1 MIIKNI
7 YSLIG
12 LLISTILIL
21 SLFVFIRKQNQ
32 QTKVKKSFLIILF
45 CLLIWC
51 LGLISQITLS
61 EPLHIK
67 PIYFDYFVYVC
78 ICFTPVAFLVMSLK
92 FAKPNDSV
100 NIKRMVILSSLV
112 PIVCLIALWTNN
124 SHNLFYEQYSV
135 MLSEGSYGPFFYIT
149 TAYTYLLFGI
159 ALYFLGTYSI
169 KNMKFYFLQSLL
181 IFIGALVPI
190 IVNLFGVLGLFNLSI
205 YVTPICFSITIL
217 CFSLSIFKFG
227 FLKVTPVTLK
237 NIVNRISD
245 CYMVLNEDDIVVD
258 FNTPFLETFKLKQ
271 EKLINKN
278 FSDISKFMTNSKNIT
293 KKILAASKKTK
304 GNDST
309 LVIDEYFSKVSK
321 YFHVEINSIWD
332 GKSYLGTLLLFKDV
346 TQHKLDL
353 ETIQNNQEILVEKER
368 LASLGQMIGG
378 IAHNLKTP
386 IMSIS
391 GAAEGLSDL
400 INEYDSSVGDQEV
413 TIDDHHEIAGDMRE
427 WISKIKT
434 HLSYMSDV
442 ITAVKGQA
450 VAFADN
456 ASFTSFT
463 IDDFVKQVNILMKH
477 ELSHAL
483 VELEEDIQIPLSTN
497 IKGNINSL
505 VQVIN
510 NIISN
515 SIQAYDGKEGQKII
529 LKLYKEKNNLI
540 IKIQDFAGGIPDT
553 VKDKLF
559 KEMATTKGKNGTG
572 LGLFMSY
579 SNIKA
584 HSNGNIR
591 FETIKNEGTSF
602 FVEIPT

>member
-584 HSNGNIR
+584 HFNGNIR

>member
-1 MIIKNI
+1 MIYQNLH
-7 YSLIG
+7 SLIG
-12 LLISTILIL
+12 LALSTILIL

-32 QTKVKKSFLIILF
+32 QTKLKNSFLFILF
-45 CLLIWC
+45 CLLLWC
-51 LGLISQITLS
+51 LGLLAQITLS
-61 EPLHIK
+61 DITKLA
-67 PIYFDYFVYVC
+67 PIYFDYFVYIG
-78 ICFTPVAFLVMSLK
+78 ICFAPIAFLVMSLK
-92 FAKPNDSV
+92 FSKPNSKI
-100 NIKRMVILSSLV
+100 NIKKLVLLTSIV
-112 PIVCLIALWTNN
+112 PIICLIVLWTNN
-124 SHNLFYEQYSV
+124 SHNLFYIEYST
-135 MLSEGSYGPFFYIT
+135 MFSGGTYGPFFYIT
-149 TAYTYLLFGI
+149 SAYTYLLFGI
-159 ALYFLGTYSI
+159 ALYILAKYSI
-169 KNMKFYFLQSLL
+169 KNMKFYFIQSLL
-181 IFIGALVPI
+181 IFVGALFPI
-190 IVNLFGVLGLFNLSI
+190 IVNLFGIIGLFNLSI

-227 FLKVTPVTLK
+227 FLKITPITLK

-245 CYMVLNEDDIVVD
+245 CYIVLNNDNVIVD
-258 FNTPFLETFKLKQ
+258 FNIPFLETFNLKY

-278 FSDISKFMTNSKNIT
+278 FLDVSKSITSSKNII
-293 KKILAASKKTK
+293 KKILTACEKTK
-304 GNDST
+304 NDDGT
-309 LVIDEYFSKVSK
+309 IILDEYFSKVNK
-321 YFHVEINSIWD
+321 YFHIEINSIWD
-332 GKSYLGTLLLFKDV
+332 GQSYLGTLLLFKDV

-353 ETIQNNQEILVEKER
+353 ETIQNNQEILIEKER

-391 GAAEGLSDL
+391 GASEGLLDL
-400 INEYDSSVGDQEV
+400 INEYDSSIGDPEV

-450 VAFADN
+450 VAFSDN

-463 IDDFVKQVNILMKH
+463 IDELIKQVNILMKH

-483 VELEEDIQIPLSTN
+483 VELEEVIQLPSNTN

-515 SIQAYDGKEGQKII
+515 SIQAYEGKEGQKII
-529 LKLYKEKNNLI
+529 IKLYKDKNNLI
-540 IKIQDFAGGIPDT
+540 IKIQDFAGGISDA

-559 KEMATTKGKNGTG
+559 KEMTTTKGKNGTG

-584 HSNGNIR
+584 HFNGNLY
-591 FETIKNEGTSF
+591 FESTKNKGTSF
-602 FVEIPT
+602 YIEIPA

>member
-529 LKLYKEKNNLI
+529 LKLYKEKNNFI

-584 HSNGNIR
+584 HFNGNIR

>member
-1 MIIKNI
+1 MIYQNLH
-7 YSLIG
+7 SLIG
-12 LLISTILIL
+12 LALSTILIL

-32 QTKVKKSFLIILF
+32 QTKLKNSFLFILF
-45 CLLIWC
+45 CLLLWC
-51 LGLISQITLS
+51 LGLLAQITLS
-61 EPLHIK
+61 DITKLA
-67 PIYFDYFVYVC
+67 PIYFDYFVYIG
-78 ICFTPVAFLVMSLK
+78 ICFAPIAFLVMSLK
-92 FAKPNDSV
+92 FSKPNSKI
-100 NIKRMVILSSLV
+100 NIKKLV
-112 PIVCLIALWTNN
+112 LLTSIVAIICLIVLWTNN
-124 SHNLFYEQYSV
+124 SHNLFYIEYST
-135 MLSEGSYGPFFYIT
+135 MFSGGTYGPFFYIT
-149 TAYTYLLFGI
+149 SAYTYLLFGI
-159 ALYFLGTYSI
+159 ALYILAKYSI
-169 KNMKFYFLQSLL
+169 KNMKFYFIQSLL
-181 IFIGALVPI
+181 IFVGALFPI
-190 IVNLFGVLGLFNLSI
+190 IVNLFGIIGLFNLSI

-227 FLKVTPVTLK
+227 FLKITPITLK

-245 CYMVLNEDDIVVD
+245 CYIVLNNDNVIVD
-258 FNTPFLETFKLKQ
+258 FNIPFLETFNLKY

-278 FSDISKFMTNSKNIT
+278 FLDISKSITSSKNII
-293 KKILAASKKTK
+293 KKILTACEKTK
-304 GNDST
+304 NNDGT
-309 LVIDEYFSKVSK
+309 IILDEYFSKVNK
-321 YFHVEINSIWD
+321 YFHIEINSIWD
-332 GKSYLGTLLLFKDV
+332 GQSYLGTLLLFKDV

-353 ETIQNNQEILVEKER
+353 ETIQNNQEILIEKER

-391 GAAEGLSDL
+391 GASEGLLDL
-400 INEYDSSVGDQEV
+400 INEYDSSIGDSEV

-450 VAFADN
+450 VAFSDN

-463 IDDFVKQVNILMKH
+463 LDELIKQVNILMKH
-477 ELSHAL
+477 ELIHAL
-483 VELEEDIQIPLSTN
+483 VELEEVVQLPSNTN

-515 SIQAYDGKEGQKII
+515 SIQAYEGKEGQKII
-529 LKLYKEKNNLI
+529 IKLYKDKNNLI
-540 IKIQDFAGGIPDT
+540 IKIQDFAGGIPDA

-559 KEMATTKGKNGTG
+559 KEMTTTKGKNGTG

-584 HSNGNIR
+584 HFNGNLY
-591 FETIKNEGTSF
+591 FESTKNKGTSF
-602 FVEIPT
+602 YIEIPA